1 MAPGLLIHVPISPTT
16 ATTLILQRLRLPGR
30 FLVGEG
36 VLTKACR
43 KRLKPRQFFLFNDIL
58 VYGSVMVGSRRRF
71 NKQRVIYLEEVKMQ
85 SLEDDGHYRCC
96 IVNLRAQALYK
107 RVDVSK
113 REAGNSRNLGSTF
126 HASPVT
132 FLNIKNC
139 I

>member
-1 MAPGLLIHVPISPTT
+1 MDSLSMFQSVLHT
-16 ATTLILQRLRLPGR
+16 TTLILQRLRLPGR

-85 SLEDDGHYRCC
+85 SLEDDGHYRYSMEY
-96 IVNLRAQALYK
+96 LRKRALYK
-107 RVDVSK
+107 KTCGSCWAK
-113 REAGNSRNLGSTF
+113 EARAMQKT
-126 HASPVT
+126 HAT
-132 FLNIKNC
+132 
-139 I
+139 

>member
-1 MAPGLLIHVPISPTT
+1 MS
-16 ATTLILQRLRLPGR
+16 LQRLRLPGR

-85 SLEDDGHYRCC
+85 PLEDDGHYRYCTVWK
-96 IVNLRAQALYK
+96 IYENERFIIKRAA
-107 RVDVSK
+107 VCWA
-113 REAGNSRNLGSTF
+113 EAAWVR
-126 HASPVT
+126 
-132 FLNIKNC
+132 
-139 I
+139 